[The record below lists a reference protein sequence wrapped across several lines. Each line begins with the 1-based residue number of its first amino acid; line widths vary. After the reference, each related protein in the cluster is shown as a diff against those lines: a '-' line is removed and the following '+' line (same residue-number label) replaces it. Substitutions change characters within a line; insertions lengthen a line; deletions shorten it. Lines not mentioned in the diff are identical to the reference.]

1 MPVKSELEKIM
12 RSLPHMNKEERE
24 LSVERLKE
32 FGIKTPTEPVRRPGV
47 ECPYMQMQVVSPCNL
62 KRCKFSID
70 NEWSRNCILEY
81 IEVQGNETLASEE
94 IAFLYGTSTEKVDA
108 AIAHGMSQL
117 RENSQETVG
126 IVGTFEKRVE
136 PTISANVDADDDFT
150 ITAATLSPTF
160 MKDVNSALDTAISQ
174 NDVFQHPAI
183 RLLGVLDTI
192 IDELE

>member
-1 MPVKSELEKIM
+1 
-12 RSLPHMNKEERE
+12 
-24 LSVERLKE
+24 
-32 FGIKTPTEPVRRPGV
+32 
-47 ECPYMQMQVVSPCNL
+47 MQVVSPCNL
-62 KRCKFSID
+62 TKCKFHIN

-81 IEVQGNETLASEE
+81 IDVQGNETLASEE
-94 IAFLYGTSTEKVDA
+94 IAFLYGTTTDKVND
-108 AIAHGMSQL
+108 IITKGMSQL

-126 IVGTFEKRVE
+126 IVGTFEKHVE

-150 ITAATLSPTF
+150 ITASTLSPSF

>member
-1 MPVKSELEKIM
+1 MSGKSELEKIM

-24 LSVERLKE
+24 LAVERLKE
-32 FGIKTPTEPVRRPGV
+32 SGIETPTGPVRRPGI

-62 KRCKFSID
+62 TKCKFHID

-81 IEVQGNETLASEE
+81 IDVQGSESLASEE
-94 IAFLYGTSTEKVDA
+94 IAFLYGTSTEKVDS
-108 AIAHGMSQL
+108 IISKGMVQL
-117 RENSQETVG
+117 RENSKETVG
-126 IVGTFEKRVE
+126 IEGTFEKHVE
-136 PTISANVDADDDFT
+136 PTISANVDSDEDFT

-160 MKDVNSALDTAISQ
+160 MKSVNSALDTAISQ

-183 RLLGVLDTI
+183 RILGVLDTI